1 MVYLVNTPQKLD
13 KIKNKIKINKIKLD
27 QAICLAYFRIK
38 SEIQPFCLKIAVNA
52 IFQFTVVQA
61 ASFPIKIKLPW
72 NRWYIARILQ
82 MW

>member
-13 KIKNKIKINKIKLD
+13 NIH

-38 SEIQPFCLKIAVNA
+38 SEIQPFCLQIAVSA

-61 ASFPIKIKLPW
+61 ASFSIKIKLP
-72 NRWYIARILQ
+72 
-82 MW
+82 

>member
-13 KIKNKIKINKIKLD
+13 NIH
-27 QAICLAYFRIK
+27 QAICLAYFCIK
-38 SEIQPFCLKIAVNA
+38 SEIQPFCLKIAVDA